1 MQLKQ
6 QLKKKFAK
14 DLSIDERITSF
25 QEQLK
30 KEYVYR
36 VPLRYF
42 TNLGKIHFPVKI
54 DFRIKCHLEIE
65 MKKIFESRK
74 VLAAA
79 SAIPALDVE
88 VIFTKAPFVQYEQ
101 LLLDKNFKQ
110 YLETIMVHKTPIQ
123 KT

>member
-1 MQLKQ
+1 
-6 QLKKKFAK
+6 
-14 DLSIDERITSF
+14 
-25 QEQLK
+25 
-30 KEYVYR
+30 
-36 VPLRYF
+36 
-42 TNLGKIHFPVKI
+42 
-54 DFRIKCHLEIE
+54 

-74 VLAAA
+74 VLAAV
-79 SAIPALDVE
+79 SAIPALDVK